1 MFIKIIKKN
10 YIVFL
15 IFLALASYLN
25 FFTNMYSLY
34 KRDYNERL
42 IRTYSYCNGISYG
55 YIKKIY
61 DKFLL
66 NDKKIYIINFEVFP
80 ESYGLFPY
88 LKKDNNIDNLILLN
102 YKKINEP
109 ELKKIKVDLSKY
121 KIIDNEEK
129 CFFYKRK

>member
-15 IFLALASYLN
+15 IFLALATYSN
-25 FFTNMYSLY
+25 FFTNIYSLY

-42 IRTYSYCNGISYG
+42 IRTYSYCSGISYG

-88 LKKDNNIDNLILLN
+88 VKKDNNIDNLILLN
-102 YKKINEP
+102 YKKINEH
-109 ELKKIKVDLSKY
+109 ELKKINVDLSKY

>member
-15 IFLALASYLN
+15 IFLVLASYLN
-25 FFTNMYSLY
+25 FFTNIYSLY

-42 IRTYSYCNGISYG
+42 VRTYSYCNGISYG

-102 YKKINEP
+102 YKKINES
-109 ELKKIKVDLSKY
+109 ELKKINVDLSKY

>member
-66 NDKKIYIINFEVFP
+66 NDRKIYIINFEVFP
-80 ESYGLFPY
+80 ESFGLFPY

-109 ELKKIKVDLSKY
+109 ELKKINIDLSKY

>member
-10 YIVFL
+10 YIIFL
-15 IFLALASYLN
+15 IFLVLSTYLN
-25 FFTNMYSLY
+25 FFTNIYSLY

-42 IRTYSYCNGISYG
+42 IRTYGYCNGISYG

-66 NDKKIYIINFEVFP
+66 NDKKIYIINFEIFP

-88 LKKDNNIDNLILLN
+88 LKKNHNIDNLILLN

-109 ELKKIKVDLSKY
+109 ELKKINVDLSKY
-121 KIIDNEEK
+121 TIIDNDEK
-129 CFFYKRK
+129 CFFYKKK

>member
-80 ESYGLFPY
+80 QSYGLFPY

-109 ELKKIKVDLSKY
+109 ELKKIKIDLSKY
-121 KIIDNEEK
+121 KIINNEEK

>member
-10 YIVFL
+10 SKIFL
-15 IFLALASYLN
+15 IFLALATYLN
-25 FFTNMYSLY
+25 FFTNIYSLY

-42 IRTYSYCNGISYG
+42 IRTYGYCNGISYG
-55 YIKKIY
+55 YIKRIY

-66 NDKKIYIINFEVFP
+66 DDKKIYIINFEVFP
-80 ESYGLFPY
+80 ESYGLLPY
-88 LKKDNNIDNLILLN
+88 LKKDDAIDNLILLN
-102 YKKINEP
+102 YKKISEA
-109 ELKKIKVDLSKY
+109 ELKKINVDLSKY

>member
-15 IFLALASYLN
+15 IFLALATYLN
-25 FFTNMYSLY
+25 FFTNIYSLY

-66 NDKKIYIINFEVFP
+66 NDKKIYIINF
-80 ESYGLFPY
+80 
-88 LKKDNNIDNLILLN
+88 
-102 YKKINEP
+102 
-109 ELKKIKVDLSKY
+109 
-121 KIIDNEEK
+121 
-129 CFFYKRK
+129 